1 MPTVGEPFVL
11 RPQQAAST
19 SRNDVTEVLAAA
31 RGRVFQTPART
42 SPPDLA
48 IPDPAK
54 GLETDFEQILQQ
66 EIASNPP
73 SRETAVLQPRP
84 AGQPPAKQPV
94 TGATPEPSLQ
104 TEVARIFG
112 EMSVKIGRAHV

>member
-66 EIASNPP
+66 EIASNTPW
-73 SRETAVLQPRP
+73 RETAVLQPRP
-84 AGQPPAKQPV
+84 AGQPPADRK
-94 TGATPEPSLQ
+94 SKRLNS
-104 TEVARIFG
+104 R
-112 EMSVKIGRAHV
+112 H